1 VIFTANAEY
10 WGGAPQFDELHIKRY
25 ADSAAVKAALLDGS
39 LDAVVG
45 ASVLEPSDEEELGR
59 EPGFDLMYG
68 ELSQNTVIIM
78 NIANKALRKAVVHG
92 VNKVPIIGKELNEAY
107 EPAETLFPPSLPYC
121 DVDLTPK
128 FAYDSEK
135 SEFLCGGSAAATDDA
150 DATDD
155 KAAAGDDGAAPS
167 DDEGGDDKGTT
178 GDDEGTTNDRGG
190 GSKKKKSSNKKEETL
205 YATLFGIAA
214 GILALLA
221 CGVCYMASKERK
233 GEPLFAP
240 KPASNPMRDD
250 LEKA

>member
-1 VIFTANAEY
+1 MH
-10 WGGAPQFDELHIKRY
+10 GARLRHPPGRR
-25 ADSAAVKAALLDGS
+25 
-39 LDAVVG
+39 G
-45 ASVLEPSDEEELGR
+45 A
-59 EPGFDLMYG
+59 
-68 ELSQNTVIIM
+68 
-78 NIANKALRKAVVHG
+78 G
-92 VNKVPIIGKELNEAY
+92 VNKRPIIESELNEAY
-107 EPAETLFPPSLPYC
+107 KPAEQLFPPTLPYC

-128 FAYDSEK
+128 FAYDAEK
-135 SEFLCGGSAAATDDA
+135 ADWLCS
-150 DATDD
+150 
-155 KAAAGDDGAAPS
+155 
-167 DDEGGDDKGTT
+167 
-178 GDDEGTTNDRGG
+178 DEGTTNDRGG

>member
-1 VIFTANAEY
+1 ML
-10 WGGAPQFDELHIKRY
+10 APLTRTP
-25 ADSAAVKAALLDGS
+25 
-39 LDAVVG
+39 
-45 ASVLEPSDEEELGR
+45 SVSPR
-59 EPGFDLMYG
+59 RNP
-68 ELSQNTVIIM
+68 N
-78 NIANKALRKAVVHG
+78 R
-92 VNKVPIIGKELNEAY
+92 VPIIGKELNEAY

-128 FAYDSEK
+128 FAYDAEK
-135 SEFLCGGSAAATDDA
+135 SEFLCGGSAAATDDKA
-150 DATDD
+150 ATDD
-155 KAAAGDDGAAPS
+155 EAAAGDDGVAPS

>member
-1 VIFTANAEY
+1 MNVLSRTSANPAVTCA
-10 WGGAPQFDELHIKRY
+10 GAR
-25 ADSAAVKAALLDGS
+25 
-39 LDAVVG
+39 
-45 ASVLEPSDEEELGR
+45 
-59 EPGFDLMYG
+59 
-68 ELSQNTVIIM
+68 
-78 NIANKALRKAVVHG
+78 
-92 VNKVPIIGKELNEAY
+92 PIIESELNEAY
-107 EPAETLFPPSLPYC
+107 EPAEQLFPPTLPYC

-128 FAYDSEK
+128 FAYDAEKADWLCSE
-135 SEFLCGGSAAATDDA
+135 
-150 DATDD
+150 
-155 KAAAGDDGAAPS
+155 
-167 DDEGGDDKGTT
+167 
-178 GDDEGTTNDRGG
+178 EGTTNDRGG